1 MTDEE
6 STEPDL
12 STVLASRSYALALL
26 NVMVNIA
33 EADGDRVL
41 CSIARRALDAL
52 NTEQAAFS
60 ERLDAAHHAQVEA
73 AERSAAVPPLEELL
87 YPPDQY

>member
-41 CSIARRALDAL
+41 RSIARRALDAL

-60 ERLDAAHHAQVEA
+60 ERLDAAHHAQVEV

>member
-33 EADGDRVL
+33 EGRRRPRAVL
-41 CSIARRALDAL
+41 YRPDV
-52 NTEQAAFS
+52 
-60 ERLDAAHHAQVEA
+60 RLMH
-73 AERSAAVPPLEELL
+73 
-87 YPPDQY
+87 